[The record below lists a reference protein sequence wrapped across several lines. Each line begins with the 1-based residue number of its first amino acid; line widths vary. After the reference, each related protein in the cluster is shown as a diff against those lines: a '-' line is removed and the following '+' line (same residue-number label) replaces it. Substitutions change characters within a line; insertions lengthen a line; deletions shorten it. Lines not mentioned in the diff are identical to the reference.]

1 MYSPHDPPPLLEFA
15 NISHRYSDE
24 DEGDGMPHDPTSHS
38 WVLKDVSL
46 KLPAGS
52 FYFLTGPSG
61 AGKSTLLKLMYLGMR
76 PTTGSISMFGKDVLT
91 LPRQQLPRIRRR
103 IGVVFQDFRLLPHL
117 SIVENVAL
125 PLRLA
130 GANAAQIRTH
140 VPELLSW
147 VGLGDH
153 LYAKPLALS
162 GGQQQRVAIA
172 RAVINRPA
180 LLLADEP
187 TGNVDDEIG
196 YRLMHLFVELNKL
209 GTTVVVATHN
219 KQLMDRI
226 NKPKLILRDGQLEM
240 GARWDSSKWEGTR

>member
-1 MYSPHDPPPLLEFA
+1 MAPLLEFN
-15 NISHRYSDE
+15 NISHCYSDTGAGY
-24 DEGDGMPHDPTSHS
+24 DESGAAADA
-38 WVLKDVSL
+38 WVLKNVSFS
-46 KLPAGS
+46 LPAGS
-52 FYFLTGPSG
+52 FHFLTGPSG

-76 PTTGSISMFGKDVLT
+76 PTQGDIQLFGKDILN
-91 LPRQQLPRIRRR
+91 LPRQQLPRLRRR
-103 IGVVFQDFRLLPHL
+103 VGVVFQDFRLLPHL

-130 GANAAQIRTH
+130 GASPAQIKAH
-140 VPELLSW
+140 VPELLRW

-153 LYAKPLALS
+153 LYMRPMALS

-196 YRLMHLFVELNKL
+196 FRLMHLFIELNKL

-219 KQLMDRI
+219 RTLMD
-226 NKPKLILRDGQLEM
+226 KMKQPTLILKNGQLETTHHSQS
-240 GARWDSSKWEGTR
+240 GRIR